1 MISEAHHYTLFLKLA
16 KKIGT
21 SKERVDQK
29 WNSLLAFEGQL
40 IKNLKNKESIH
51 G

>member
-16 KKIGT
+16 KEFGT
-21 SKERVDQK
+21 EEVVQQK
-29 WNSLLAFEGQL
+29 WQSLLDYEVQL
-40 IKNLKNKESIH
+40 MKDLGKKETIH